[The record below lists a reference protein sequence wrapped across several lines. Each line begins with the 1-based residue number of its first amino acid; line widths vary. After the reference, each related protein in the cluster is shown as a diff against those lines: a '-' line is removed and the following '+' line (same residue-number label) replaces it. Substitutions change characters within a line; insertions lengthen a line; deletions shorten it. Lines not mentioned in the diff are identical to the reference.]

1 MRCQAIIS
9 FLIAMSTTSVMYAM
23 DNLPLPCR
31 IEWNNSNSL
40 PPLPDNEQNR
50 GVAGAFSGFV
60 GDELV
65 IAGGANFPD
74 KMPWEG
80 GKKNWERTLYHAYT
94 DTLDFQWGIITDFL
108 PAAIA
113 YGVSIQ
119 LAEGLLCIGGCDM
132 KRCFD
137 DVFLIY
143 KEGGVFKL
151 SYDWPSLP
159 VPLANAT
166 GALLNNKIYI
176 AGGQEKMI
184 EEEATNHFFVLDLDR
199 KDKGWVALP
208 SWDGNARGY
217 AVSVAFEDGEYPGFY
232 LFSGRDYRSSGY
244 VEVLTDGH
252 RYDPDINRWTQLQG
266 FFPVMAGTAFVH
278 SENIVFLG
286 GVTKLFPGSYEHPG
300 FENILRVYDRIS
312 HTFVHEEIL
321 PFSVPVT
328 TNIAVRENNFY
339 ITSGEIKP
347 GIRTPSVYEGQI
359 IPLEK

>member
-1 MRCQAIIS
+1 
-9 FLIAMSTTSVMYAM
+9 M
-23 DNLPLPCR
+23 DNLPLPCQLEWE
-31 IEWNNSNSL
+31 IQWNNSNSL
-40 PPLPDNEQNR
+40 PSLQDKEENR
-50 GVAGAFSGFV
+50 GVAGVFSGFV
-60 GDELV
+60 GNELI

-80 GKKNWERTLYHAYT
+80 GKKNWERTLYHAHT
-94 DTLDFQWGIITDFL
+94 DTMDFQWGIITDFL

-143 KEGGVFKL
+143 KEGGVFKI

-176 AGGQEKMI
+176 AGGQEKMS
-184 EEEATNHFFVLDLDR
+184 EENATNHFFVLDLDH

-217 AVSVAFEDGEYPGFY
+217 AVSVAIENGESPVFY

-244 VEVLTDGH
+244 VEILTDGH
-252 RYDPDINRWTQLQG
+252 MYDPFVNRWTRLQG

-312 HTFVHEEIL
+312 HRFVHEEIL

>member
-1 MRCQAIIS
+1 MSAI
-9 FLIAMSTTSVMYAM
+9 SVMYAM
-23 DNLPLPCR
+23 GNLPWSYE

-40 PPLPDNEQNR
+40 PSLHDNEENR

-60 GDELV
+60 GNELV
-65 IAGGANFPD
+65 IVGGANFLD

-80 GKKNWERTLYHAYT
+80 GKKNWENTLYHTRT
-94 DTLDFQWGIITDFL
+94 DSADFQWGIITGFL
-108 PAAIA
+108 SAAIA

-119 LAEGLLCIGGCDM
+119 LPEGVLCIGGCNA

-143 KEGGVFKL
+143 KEGGVFKF

-184 EEEATNHFFVLDLDR
+184 EENATNHFFVLDLDH
-199 KDKGWVALP
+199 KEKGWIALP
-208 SWDGNARGY
+208 SWDGKARGY
-217 AVSVAFEDGEYPGFY
+217 AVSVAFKNGADSGFY

-244 VEVLTDGH
+244 VEILTDGH
-252 RYDPDINRWTQLQG
+252 RYDPNENRWTRLQG
-266 FFPVMAGTAFVH
+266 FFPVMAGTAFV
-278 SENIVFLG
+278 NLDNVVFLG
-286 GVTKLFPGSYEHPG
+286 SVTKLLPGSYEHPG
-300 FENILRVYDRIS
+300 FENIFRIYDRMLN
-312 HTFVHEEIL
+312 TFIHEEIL
-321 PFSVPVT
+321 PFPVPVT
-328 TNIAVRENNFY
+328 TNIAIQENKFY

-347 GIRTPSVYEGQI
+347 GVRTPLIYEGHLT
-359 IPLEK
+359 PRKK

>member
-1 MRCQAIIS
+1 
-9 FLIAMSTTSVMYAM
+9 MSVTSVMYTM
-23 DNLPLPCR
+23 DSLPLPCR
-31 IEWNNSNSL
+31 IQWNNSNSL
-40 PPLPDNEQNR
+40 PSLQDKEENR
-50 GVAGAFSGFV
+50 GVAGVFSGFV
-60 GDELV
+60 GNELI

-94 DTLDFQWGIITDFL
+94 DTMDFQWGIITDFL

-143 KEGGVFKL
+143 KEEGVFKI

-176 AGGQEKMI
+176 AGGQEKMS
-184 EEEATNHFFVLDLDR
+184 EENATNHFFVLDLDH
-199 KDKGWVALP
+199 KDKGWGALP

-217 AVSVAFEDGEYPGFY
+217 AVSVAFENGICPAFY
-232 LFSGRDYRSSGY
+232 LFSGRDYHSSGY
-244 VEVLTDGH
+244 VEILTDGH
-252 RYDPDINRWTQLQG
+252 RYDPDINRWTRLQE
-266 FFPVMAGTAFVH
+266 FFPVMAGTAFVE
-278 SENIVFLG
+278 SDNIVFFG
-286 GVTKLFPGSYEHPG
+286 GVTKLLPGSYAHPG
-300 FENILRVYDRIS
+300 FENIIRVYNPMLNAFI
-312 HTFVHEEIL
+312 HEEIV
-321 PFSVPVT
+321 PFPVPVT
-328 TNIAVRENNFY
+328 TNIAIRENKFY

-347 GIRTPSVYEGQI
+347 GIRTPSVYEGRI
-359 IPLEK
+359 IPVEK

>member
-1 MRCQAIIS
+1 
-9 FLIAMSTTSVMYAM
+9 MSITAVMYTM
-23 DNLPLPCR
+23 DNLPLPCQLEWE
-31 IEWNNSNSL
+31 IQWNNSNSL
-40 PPLPDNEQNR
+40 PSLQDKEENR
-50 GVAGAFSGFV
+50 GVAGVFSGFV
-60 GDELV
+60 GNELI

-94 DTLDFQWGIITDFL
+94 DTMDFQWGIITDFL

-143 KEGGVFKL
+143 KEEGGFKI

-176 AGGQEKMI
+176 AGGQEKMS
-184 EEEATNHFFVLDLDR
+184 EENATNHFFVLDLDH

-217 AVSVAFEDGEYPGFY
+217 AVSVAIENGESPVFY

-244 VEVLTDGH
+244 VEILTDGH
-252 RYDPDINRWTQLQG
+252 MYDPFVNRWTRLQG

-312 HTFVHEEIL
+312 HRFVHEEIL

>member
-1 MRCQAIIS
+1 
-9 FLIAMSTTSVMYAM
+9 MSTISATYAM

-40 PPLPDNEQNR
+40 PPLHDNEENR
-50 GVAGAFSGFV
+50 GVAGAFSGFA
-60 GDELV
+60 GNELV

-80 GKKNWERTLYHAYT
+80 GKKNWERTLYHAYANTT
-94 DTLDFQWGIITDFL
+94 DFYQWEIITDFL

-119 LAEGLLCIGGCDM
+119 LPESLLCIGGCNAE
-132 KRCFD
+132 RCFD

-151 SYDWPSLP
+151 SHDWPSLP

-184 EEEATNHFFVLDLDR
+184 EEDATNHFFVLDLDH

-217 AVSVAFEDGEYPGFY
+217 AVSVALEKGVYPGFY

-252 RYDPDINRWTQLQG
+252 RYDPDMNRWTRLQG
-266 FFPVMAGTAFVH
+266 FFPVMAGTALANLD
-278 SENIVFLG
+278 NIVFFG
-286 GVTKLFPGSYEHPG
+286 GVTKLLPGSYEHPG
-300 FENILRVYDRIS
+300 FENIVRIYNPMS
-312 HTFVHEEIL
+312 NTFVYEEIMSF
-321 PFSVPVT
+321 PVPVT
-328 TNIAVRENNFY
+328 TNIAIRENKFY

-347 GIRTPSVYEGQI
+347 GVRTPLIYEGRI
-359 IPLEK
+359 ISGKK

>member
-1 MRCQAIIS
+1 
-9 FLIAMSTTSVMYAM
+9 MSITAVMYTM
-23 DNLPLPCR
+23 DNLPLPCQLEWE
-31 IEWNNSNSL
+31 IQWNNSNSL
-40 PPLPDNEQNR
+40 PSLQDKEENR
-50 GVAGAFSGFV
+50 GVAGVFSGFV
-60 GDELV
+60 GNELI

-80 GKKNWERTLYHAYT
+80 GKKNWERTLYHAHT
-94 DTLDFQWGIITDFL
+94 DTMDFQWGIITDFL

-143 KEGGVFKL
+143 KEGGVFKI

-176 AGGQEKMI
+176 AGGQEKMS
-184 EEEATNHFFVLDLDR
+184 EENATNHFFVLDLDH

-217 AVSVAFEDGEYPGFY
+217 AVSVAIENGESPVFY

-244 VEVLTDGH
+244 VEILTDGH
-252 RYDPDINRWTQLQG
+252 MYDPFVNRWTRLQG

-278 SENIVFLG
+278 LENIVFLG